1 MMEQTQPVVLD
12 PSRQGTPA
20 GHAGTGPVARPSG
33 SSPTG
38 LPRISARELTRS
50 FGIGDR
56 AVHALGPF
64 DIDIAEG
71 EFTCIVG
78 PSGCG
83 KSTFVKLV
91 AGLASPSSGE
101 LDVRVSA
108 TAPAPIATV
117 FQDYGIFP
125 WKTVEGNVLF
135 ALSTVGVRKADARER
150 AAEWLERLGL
160 SDFTHAYPGSLS
172 GGMRQR
178 VAIARAMATEPEIL
192 LMDEPFAALDAQM
205 RVILQDLLLEV
216 CEATRRTVVFVT
228 HSLEEAIILG
238 DRVVVMSARP
248 GRIIDD
254 VRIPFE
260 RPRDTYIRASQEFGA
275 IRGRLW
281 EHLRK
286 EVESQILGQRRPR
299 KEGKP

>member
-33 SSPTG
+33 SPPTG

-192 LMDEPFAALDAQM
+192 LMDEPFAALDAM
-205 RVILQDLLLEV
+205 TRDRMHDELE
-216 CEATRRTVVFVT
+216 RIQQQLGLTVLFVT
-228 HSLEEAIILG
+228 HNVREAARLADRTILLESGPGRVKTEFPIELPRPRELG
-238 DRVVVMSARP
+238 DPRVAETSGRMTRALKEEVARHV
-248 GRIIDD
+248 G
-254 VRIPFE
+254 
-260 RPRDTYIRASQEFGA
+260 
-275 IRGRLW
+275 
-281 EHLRK
+281 
-286 EVESQILGQRRPR
+286 
-299 KEGKP
+299 